1 MKNYSNTLRSIFTEH
16 IGKTSD
22 KWSMYLD
29 EYNRLFDAHREQPVR
44 LLEIGVQN
52 GGSLEI
58 WSKFFSNAEKIIGC
72 DINPDCAQLQFDD
85 PKIAVVVADANTDEA
100 ERHILELSP
109 AFDLIIDDGSHHSAD
124 IVRSFARYFS
134 HVSDGGLYVAED
146 LHCSYWKD
154 FDGGIFH
161 PYSSIAFFKRL
172 ADVINHDHWGVDKT
186 RCELL
191 SSFNCENNGVLDDLT
206 LAHIHSIEFINSM
219 CVIRKAQL
227 DDNILGN
234 RLIVGTNALV
244 CNDILPFHGSGS
256 LLTSQKDNEWSARD
270 APVEVEVLL
279 QAQEIAGLTKM
290 LNLRDLEIISLNQTI
305 AEREREHPAQINL
318 IRQQFES
325 GLLELTTREST
336 LTQQLQ
342 EIRQAYEL
350 QIAELEQSNILN
362 PLTSQDSLNIPPQL

>member
-1 MKNYSNTLRSIFTEH
+1 
-16 IGKTSD
+16 
-22 KWSMYLD
+22 MYLD

>member
-58 WSKFFSNAEKIIGC
+58 WSKFFSNAKKIIGC

-146 LHCSYWKD
+146 LHCSYWQD

-172 ADVINHDHWGVDKT
+172 ADVINHEHWGVDKT

-279 QAQEIAGLTKM
+279 QAQEIAGLSTM
-290 LNLRDLEIISLNQTI
+290 LSMRDLEIISLNQAI
-305 AEREREHPAQINL
+305 AEREREHLAQIDL

-325 GLLELTTREST
+325 GLLELATREIRF
-336 LTQQLQ
+336 TQQLQ
-342 EIRQAYEL
+342 EIRQAHEL

-362 PLTSQDSLNIPPQL
+362 PHTRLDSLNIPTQL